1 MIEERKDSTVQLQ
14 RRLKIGYNRAC
25 RLIDQLEKEGVIA
38 PFKGVHPREV
48 LLDKYESNGKKIKEI
63 AMKRDP
69 LFEDAKRVIEE
80 YEKASVPLLQR
91 KLRIGWNRAARLF
104 EELKKKGF
112 IK

>member
-1 MIEERKDSTVQLQ
+1 
-14 RRLKIGYNRAC
+14 
-25 RLIDQLEKEGVIA
+25 
-38 PFKGVHPREV
+38 
-48 LLDKYESNGKKIKEI
+48 
-63 AMKRDP
+63 MKRDP